1 MPVFRLI
8 AVFVFYLLI
17 SSSCRNNSRLF
28 ENKLPDAQIYRVPYD
43 TVKDN
48 IISFISGKYHVNSN
62 CLNKFDSLSSWKQF
76 SFRMDSGFSYLD
88 TSRLI
93 KMSVWAETEITYR
106 HDTSVLF
113 YPFGGPDFLNANAF
127 YPNVSRYILIGLEPV
142 GKLPD
147 ICNMTPSE
155 VNEYLDDI
163 WISLNDIFRRS
174 YFITGHMIDDL
185 QKEEVGGVTPVI
197 SIFIKRKGY
206 KIVSVDYIGI
216 DINGNWQY
224 SDSLKNKKSFAS
236 GVKIDFVHD
245 TSNII
250 QTLFYFRANLSDEG
264 LKKNE
269 PLINY
274 LYSLPVCNTYLK
286 AASYLMHSKEF
297 SQIRSLILDKSKSIL
312 QDDSGIA
319 YKFFDKEHWDIKL
332 YGKYQRPGKEFSWI
346 NETDLAEA
354 YKKMPVKQV
363 PFTLGYNWRTRAINL
378 LYAVKK

>member
-1 MPVFRLI
+1 MSAFRLI
-8 AVFVFYLLI
+8 PVFVFWLI
-17 SSSCRNNSRLF
+17 FFSSCHNNSRVF
-28 ENKLPDAQIYRVPYD
+28 ENKLPDTQVYNVPYD

-48 IISFISGKYHVNSN
+48 IISFFSGKQYENRN
-62 CLNKFDSLSSWKQF
+62 CLGKFDSLTSWKKF

-93 KMSVWAETEITYR
+93 KMSNWAETEITYR

-113 YPFGGPDFLNANAF
+113 YPFGGPDFLNANTF
-127 YPNVSRYILIGLEPV
+127 YPNASKYILIGLEPV

-155 VNEYLDDI
+155 VDEYLDDI
-163 WISLNDIFRRS
+163 WFSLSDIFRRS
-174 YFITGHMIDDL
+174 YFITGHMVDAL
-185 QKEEVGGVTPVI
+185 KKEEVGGATPLI
-197 SIFIKRKGY
+197 SIFIKRRGY
-206 KIVSVDYIGI
+206 KVVSLDYIGI
-216 DINGNWQY
+216 DNTGNWQY

-236 GVKIDFVHD
+236 GVKIDFVPVN
-245 TSNII
+245 SNRI
-250 QTLFYFRANLSDEG
+250 QTLFYIRANLSDEG

-269 PLINY
+269 PLRRY
-274 LYSLPVCNTYLK
+274 LYSLPIRHTYLK

-319 YKFFDKEHWDIKL
+319 YRFFDKKYWDIKL

-346 NETDLAEA
+346 NEPDLAEA
-354 YKKMPVKQV
+354 YHKMPVKQV

-378 LYAVKK
+378 LYAVKR